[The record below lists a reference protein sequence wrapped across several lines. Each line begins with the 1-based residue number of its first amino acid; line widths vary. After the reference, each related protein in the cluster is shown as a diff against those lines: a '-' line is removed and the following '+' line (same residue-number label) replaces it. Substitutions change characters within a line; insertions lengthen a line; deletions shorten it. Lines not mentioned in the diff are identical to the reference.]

1 MKNVDLKIAV
11 LRKLRGFTQ
20 QELADLLGV
29 SFQTVSKWENHVTM
43 PDITMLPA
51 LAELFE
57 VSVDELLGL
66 KPLAEEVY
74 LSRGTA
80 EAGYWEERADWLLR
94 VRKDFWNEDYLDFLV
109 EKVWKLTDPVSVLDC
124 GCGCGAFGLAALPL
138 LPEGS
143 TYTGIDFA
151 EKLLETGR
159 QLFDRAGLEG
169 RFVNGDFYAYPVKRT
184 YDLVVCQCVLRHV
197 NDAEGFLERMVRHTK
212 PGGLVVCIEVN
223 RELECGGLYVE
234 GMDYGKLC
242 AHEGLKKL
250 WACEKKKEGR
260 DWSAAI
266 KAAHMMKRLGLKEIG
281 IRLNDRV
288 HFISPET
295 EESAQ
300 NVRAQDEHAQDGH
313 AQDGHAQGG
322 HAQQVKDFMEMSG
335 WKAMGGESTERP
347 EEREPQ
353 IRALM
358 SRGMDRKEADEF
370 LEQDGRLARFFEKNR
385 DEVSFTRF
393 QGALI
398 TFGRKEKPA
407 QDASHIGRN
416 A

>member
-11 LRKLRGFTQ
+11 LRKSRGFTQ

-143 TYTGIDFA
+143 TYTGIDFV
-151 EKLLETGR
+151 EQLLETGR
-159 QLFDRAGLEG
+159 QLFD
-169 RFVNGDFYAYPVKRT
+169 
-184 YDLVVCQCVLRHV
+184 
-197 NDAEGFLERMVRHTK
+197 
-212 PGGLVVCIEVN
+212 
-223 RELECGGLYVE
+223 
-234 GMDYGKLC
+234 
-242 AHEGLKKL
+242 
-250 WACEKKKEGR
+250 
-260 DWSAAI
+260 
-266 KAAHMMKRLGLKEIG
+266 LKED
-281 IRLNDRV
+281 L
-288 HFISPET
+288 
-295 EESAQ
+295 
-300 NVRAQDEHAQDGH
+300 
-313 AQDGHAQGG
+313 
-322 HAQQVKDFMEMSG
+322 
-335 WKAMGGESTERP
+335 
-347 EEREPQ
+347 
-353 IRALM
+353 
-358 SRGMDRKEADEF
+358 
-370 LEQDGRLARFFEKNR
+370 
-385 DEVSFTRF
+385 
-393 QGALI
+393 
-398 TFGRKEKPA
+398 
-407 QDASHIGRN
+407 
-416 A
+416 

>member
-1 MKNVDLKIAV
+1 M
-11 LRKLRGFTQ
+11 
-20 QELADLLGV
+20 
-29 SFQTVSKWENHVTM
+29 
-43 PDITMLPA
+43 
-51 LAELFE
+51 
-57 VSVDELLGL
+57 
-66 KPLAEEVY
+66 
-74 LSRGTA
+74 
-80 EAGYWEERADWLLR
+80 
-94 VRKDFWNEDYLDFLV
+94 
-109 EKVWKLTDPVSVLDC
+109 
-124 GCGCGAFGLAALPL
+124 
-138 LPEGS
+138 
-143 TYTGIDFA
+143 
-151 EKLLETGR
+151 
-159 QLFDRAGLEG
+159 
-169 RFVNGDFYAYPVKRT
+169 
-184 YDLVVCQCVLRHV
+184 
-197 NDAEGFLERMVRHTK
+197 RHTK

-370 LEQDGRLARFFEKNR
+370 LEQDGRLARFFKENR

-398 TFGRKEKPA
+398 TFGRKEKRA

>member
-1 MKNVDLKIAV
+1 MKNVNLKIAV
-11 LRKLRGFTQ
+11 LRKSCGFTQ

-51 LAELFE
+51 LAELF
-57 VSVDELLGL
+57 G
-66 KPLAEEVY
+66 
-74 LSRGTA
+74 
-80 EAGYWEERADWLLR
+80 
-94 VRKDFWNEDYLDFLV
+94 
-109 EKVWKLTDPVSVLDC
+109 VSVLDC

-169 RFVNGDFYAYPVKRT
+169 RFVNGDFYAYPVKRN

-197 NDAEGFLERMVRHTK
+197 NDAEGFLERMARHTK

-250 WACEKKKEGR
+250 WACEKKKRPGLGGCHKSCSHDEAAWSEGNR
-260 DWSAAI
+260 
-266 KAAHMMKRLGLKEIG
+266 HP
-281 IRLNDRV
+281 
-288 HFISPET
+288 PERQGSFYLPGYRRACAEWACT
-295 EESAQ
+295 EWACTEWACTTGEGFHG
-300 NVRAQDEHAQDGH
+300 NVRVEGN
-313 AQDGHAQGG
+313 G
-322 HAQQVKDFMEMSG
+322 
-335 WKAMGGESTERP
+335 R
-347 EEREPQ
+347 
-353 IRALM
+353 
-358 SRGMDRKEADEF
+358 RK
-370 LEQDGRLARFFEKNR
+370 RRT
-385 DEVSFTRF
+385 S
-393 QGALI
+393 
-398 TFGRKEKPA
+398 GRKGTADSCFDESWDGQKR
-407 QDASHIGRN
+407 GG
-416 A
+416 

>member
-11 LRKLRGFTQ
+11 LRKSRGFTQ

-94 VRKDFWNEDYLDFLV
+94 VRKDFWNEDYLGFLV

-124 GCGCGAFGLAALPL
+124 GCGCGAFGLAALPF

-143 TYTGIDFA
+143 TYTGIDFV

-295 EESAQ
+295 EEP
-300 NVRAQDEHAQDGH
+300 
-313 AQDGHAQGG
+313 AQGG
-322 HAQQVKDFMEMSG
+322 YAQQVKDFMEMSG
-335 WKAMGGESTERP
+335 WKAMGGGSTERP

-370 LEQDGRLARFFEKNR
+370 LEQDGRLARFFKENR

-398 TFGRKEKPA
+398 TFGRKEKRA

>member
-11 LRKLRGFTQ
+11 LRKSRGFTQ

-43 PDITMLPA
+43 PDIIMLPA

-94 VRKDFWNEDYLDFLV
+94 VRKDFWNEDYLGFLV

-143 TYTGIDFA
+143 TYTGIDFV

-159 QLFDRAGLEG
+159 QLFERAGLEG

-295 EESAQ
+295 EEP
-300 NVRAQDEHAQDGH
+300 AQD
-313 AQDGHAQGG
+313 G

-335 WKAMGGESTERP
+335 WKGTDGGSEKCLKEK
-347 EEREPQ
+347 EPQ

>member
-1 MKNVDLKIAV
+1 
-11 LRKLRGFTQ
+11 
-20 QELADLLGV
+20 
-29 SFQTVSKWENHVTM
+29 
-43 PDITMLPA
+43 
-51 LAELFE
+51 
-57 VSVDELLGL
+57 
-66 KPLAEEVY
+66 
-74 LSRGTA
+74 
-80 EAGYWEERADWLLR
+80 
-94 VRKDFWNEDYLDFLV
+94 
-109 EKVWKLTDPVSVLDC
+109 
-124 GCGCGAFGLAALPL
+124 
-138 LPEGS
+138 
-143 TYTGIDFA
+143 
-151 EKLLETGR
+151 
-159 QLFDRAGLEG
+159 
-169 RFVNGDFYAYPVKRT
+169 
-184 YDLVVCQCVLRHV
+184 
-197 NDAEGFLERMVRHTK
+197 
-212 PGGLVVCIEVN
+212 
-223 RELECGGLYVE
+223 
-234 GMDYGKLC
+234 MDYGKLC

-300 NVRAQDEHAQDGH
+300 NVRAQD
-313 AQDGHAQGG
+313 GHAQGG

-335 WKAMGGESTERP
+335 WKAMGGGSTERP

-370 LEQDGRLARFFEKNR
+370 LEHDERLARFFKENR

-398 TFGRKEKPA
+398 TFGRKEKRA